1 MYDYANCRGYS
12 NTAMA
17 GTNGKRL
24 THSAAGKG
32 VALGTDSYPQF
43 GAHLLDVIQNDGT
56 WTLIIAETGAIA
68 NSGTWSSGYP
78 LAESRW
84 GRPTSAR

>member
-32 VALGTDSYPQF
+32 VALGSFLTQAIRRGDVVVFIDPKNSRRLKREI
-43 GAHLLDVIQNDGT
+43 GRAHV
-56 WTLIIAETGAIA
+56 
-68 NSGTWSSGYP
+68 
-78 LAESRW
+78 
-84 GRPTSAR
+84 